1 MSLQH
6 LLRRNCQLFW
16 FLLNCVMLSSV
27 GNCPLVTSLGPLNS
41 YPNLAFWRW
50 RAALIHPGTILWAP
64 SLLYFTHT
72 SKVSRTNLH
81 LKSIQ
86 NKGWSFVSLPSDLS
100 LTLGISGS
108 RLWCRAPREGS
119 FCTSQFARYISLRI
133 EFHDGVARCATFVLG
148 KLYSI
153 DKSRFVYHC
162 VFLKFDSKSTQSTLV
177 WQSLHLLPTQIHDS
191 SYNNH

>member
-6 LLRRNCQLFW
+6 LLRKNCQLFW

-41 YPNLAFWRW
+41 NPNLAFWRW
-50 RAALIHPGTILWAP
+50 RAALIYPGTILWAP
-64 SLLYFTHT
+64 SPLYFTHT

-86 NKGWSFVSLPSDLS
+86 SKAWGFVSLPSDLS

-108 RLWCRAPREGS
+108 ELWCRVPKDGS
-119 FCTSQFARYISLRI
+119 VCTRYFARYISLRT
-133 EFHDGVARCATFVLG
+133 EFHDGVARCATFLQR
-148 KLYSI
+148 KLYNI
-153 DKSRFVYHC
+153 DRSRFVNHS
-162 VFLKFDSKSTQSTLV
+162 VFPLLDSKSTQSTLTV
-177 WQSLHLLPTQIHDS
+177 IITTFVTHTSTWQFL
-191 SYNNH
+191 